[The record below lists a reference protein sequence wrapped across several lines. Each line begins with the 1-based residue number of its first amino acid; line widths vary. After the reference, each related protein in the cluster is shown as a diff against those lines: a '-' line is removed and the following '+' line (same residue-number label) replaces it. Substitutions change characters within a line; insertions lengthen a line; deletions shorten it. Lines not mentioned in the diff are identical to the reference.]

1 MRFVNIWLNSEKK
14 KLHMDFLIVHADKH
28 LKYML
33 LQVHFHRTA
42 KILVQ
47 IKYLNKAI
55 AGKVVFSMDALAS
68 VLRNMVPATTA
79 SAKTALLLTTPTPLI
94 AIVNTIQQQEFY
106 VVLICSLWTA
116 STFLVYAIM

>member
-33 LQVHFHRTA
+33 LQVRFHRTA

-68 VLRNMVPATTA
+68 VLRNLVPAMTA
-79 SAKTALLLTTPTPLI
+79 RAKTALLLTTPLI
-94 AIVNTIQQQEFY
+94 AIVNTIQQLEFY